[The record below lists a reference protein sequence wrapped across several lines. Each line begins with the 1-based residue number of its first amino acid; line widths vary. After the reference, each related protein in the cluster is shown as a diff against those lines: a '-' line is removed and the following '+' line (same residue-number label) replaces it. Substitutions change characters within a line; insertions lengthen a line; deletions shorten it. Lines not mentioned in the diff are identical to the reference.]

1 MDITIFVAITSAA
14 VVIQAGILVAMF
26 LALRKTSSKVE
37 GLAEDFRTKVL
48 PTAVIVHD
56 MLEEFRPKLE
66 TTMSNITDTSTLLR
80 AQIERLDATISD
92 VMDRTRLQII
102 RADDMVT
109 KTMDRVEDATDTVHR
124 NVISPIRKISGV
136 IQGLTVGLD
145 FLMGPKR
152 RKGSRVPVPQDE
164 MFI

>member
-1 MDITIFVAITSAA
+1 MDITIFIAITSIA
-14 VVIQAGILVAMF
+14 VVLQAVILVAMF
-26 LALRKTSSKVE
+26 VALRKTSIKVE
-37 GLAEDFRTKVL
+37 GLTDDIRTKIL
-48 PTAVIVHD
+48 PTAEIVHD
-56 MLEEFRPKLE
+56 MLAEFRPKLE

-102 RADDMVT
+102 RADDLVT

-124 NVISPIRKISGV
+124 NVVSPIRKISGI

-145 FLMGPKR
+145 FLMGPKH
-152 RKGSRVPVPQDE
+152 RKGARVPVPQDE

>member
-1 MDITIFVAITSAA
+1 MELTIFIAITSAA

-37 GLAEDFRTKVL
+37 GLAEDIRTKIL
-48 PTAVIVHD
+48 PTTQIVHD
-56 MLEEFRPKLE
+56 MLVEFRPKLE
-66 TTMSNITDTSTLLR
+66 TTASNVADASSLLR
-80 AQIERLDATISD
+80 SQIERLDATISD

-109 KTMDRVEDATDTVHR
+109 KTMDRVEEATETVHR
-124 NVISPIRKISGV
+124 TVVSPIRKLAGIF
-136 IQGLTVGLD
+136 QGLTVGLE
-145 FLMGPKR
+145 FLLGNRHR
-152 RKGSRVPVPQDE
+152 RGDRVTVSQDE